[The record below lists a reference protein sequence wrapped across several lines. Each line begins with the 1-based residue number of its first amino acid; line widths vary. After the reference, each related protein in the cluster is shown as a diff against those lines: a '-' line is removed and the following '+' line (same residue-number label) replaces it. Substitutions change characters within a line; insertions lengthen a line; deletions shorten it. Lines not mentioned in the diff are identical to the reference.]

1 MEEDLI
7 KNFYLTEYIKS
18 TTNDSDEESLKK
30 SIRFVKMIK
39 KIEKSEKKKYRIN
52 I

>member
-7 KNFYLTEYIKS
+7 KKFYLTEYIKS

-30 SIRFVKMIK
+30 SMRFVKMIK
-39 KIEKSEKKKYRIN
+39 KNRKIRKKKYRIN